1 MNKFRLKISP
11 SDTYVNIPIQ
21 IDTDLL
27 GRDDLVDKYEDD
39 IVEEVINPIEDFE
52 ITRFAHKDWIENNI
66 LKSSVNYKFNFFDR
80 SIDVGATN
88 PSNSN
93 LWISDYVFTDN
104 PNFTGTCFTEGEIYY
119 NANSYKNSFF
129 KLDLYD
135 TDNSETQQ
143 LYLTIILPTQ
153 QGLTRLSGTE
163 PPTYN
168 PYVAGP
174 TLPDV
179 LPGGGGDVGLDAP
192 LYYMPTPTPT
202 PSTSKINDV
211 ILIVIDT
218 YSATFVDCDNTTIT
232 RYIAIDIYTDVDF
245 GWPQTN
251 YTIYNLGTCFQI
263 DSIDTS
269 EVIEKV
275 SGLPNVIDN
284 ITQLTEG
291 ECDCP
296 TPPTPTP
303 SASSPLP
310 TPSNP
315 PPTPTPSA
323 SFQPPGSGGE
333 INPNPGNLPPNNAST
348 ALAPFNT
355 QIRMPN
361 FLLDYVG
368 DKEGYFI
375 YWLKNPNYIDIDKFY
390 MSAKFF
396 NAKTGQFVRM
406 MNTRQSAISQKF
418 NFESSKYFYYQV
430 NMDYENYEYNV
441 INTNTQNRVGTV
453 TPINWYEYV
462 NPS

>member
-1 MNKFRLKISP
+1 MTTVNKYRIKISP
-11 SDTYVNIPIQ
+11 NDRYINIPIQ

-27 GRDDLVDKYEDD
+27 GRDDLVDKF
-39 IVEEVINPIEDFE
+39 EEETLEKVINPIEDFE
-52 ITRFAHKDWIENNI
+52 LTRFTHKDWYKDNI
-66 LKSSVNYKFNFFDR
+66 LQTSINHKFSFFDR

-88 PSNSN
+88 PSNVN
-93 LWISDYVFTDN
+93 LWTSDYVFTDN

-135 TDNSETQQ
+135 TDNSETQK

-163 PPTYN
+163 PPISN
-168 PYVAGP
+168 PYVSGP
-174 TLPDV
+174 TIPDI
-179 LPGGGGDVGLDAP
+179 LPGGGDFGLAAP
-192 LYYMPTPTPT
+192 LYYVPTPTPT

-211 ILIVIDT
+211 ILFFPDT
-218 YSATFVDCDNTTIT
+218 YETTFLNCNSISLTK
-232 RYIAIDIYTDVDF
+232 YIDVQIVNELLA
-245 GWPQTN
+245 WPQNN
-251 YTIYNLGTCFQI
+251 YTIDYQGTCFEIISIGDDIIPDAPPNDII
-263 DSIDTS
+263 DDFSDFTL
-269 EVIEKV
+269 
-275 SGLPNVIDN
+275 GN
-284 ITQLTEG
+284 
-291 ECDCP
+291 CDCINPSMTP
-296 TPPTPTP
+296 TPSISSTPTPTP
-303 SASSPLP
+303 
-310 TPSNP
+310 TPPS
-315 PPTPTPSA
+315 PTPSA

-333 INPNPGNLPPNNAST
+333 INNNAGNLPPNTAST
-348 ALAPFNT
+348 AVAPSDS
-355 QIRMPN
+355 QIKMPN

-406 MNTRQSAISQKF
+406 MNTRQSALSQKF

-430 NMDYENYEYNV
+430 NIDYENYEYDV
-441 INTNTQNRVGTV
+441 INMNTQNRVGTV